1 MDYQITRLKVIEWA
15 NERDLIYPG
24 NQHAQM
30 CKVTEEVGELAA
42 AILKHRKDE
51 IRDAIGDV
59 MVTICILA
67 EQLDIDELQCFEDA
81 YNVIKERTGKT
92 INGTF
97 VKDNE
102 PH

>member
-67 EQLDIDELQCFEDA
+67 EQLDVDELQCFEDA

-92 INGTF
+92 IDGSF
-97 VKDNE
+97 VKD
-102 PH
+102 

>member
-1 MDYQITRLKVIEWA
+1 MDYQTTRLNVIDWA
-15 NERDLIYPG
+15 NERNLIYPA
-24 NQHAQM
+24 NLQAQM
-30 CKVTEEVGELAA
+30 CKVVEEVGELAA
-42 AILKHRKDE
+42 AILKRRDSD

-97 VKDNE
+97 VKD
-102 PH
+102 

>member
-1 MDYQITRLKVIEWA
+1 MDYQTTRTKVIEWA

-81 YNVIKERTGKT
+81 YNVIKKRTGKT

-97 VKDNE
+97 VKD
-102 PH
+102 